1 VKIGALATQ
10 AGVSVQ
16 AVRYYERRGLLPAP
30 ERTLSGYRDYDRS
43 DVLRLSFVRRAKDLG
58 FTLSEIRDLLELR
71 VRHDTTAADVG
82 RQATAKLEAIRSK
95 IRALQSIAAALERVV
110 STCDANGSPEACAL
124 MHALESPDAPY
135 AQEEQ
140 Q

>member
-1 VKIGALATQ
+1 VKIGALAAE

-30 ERTLSGYRDYDRS
+30 DRTLSGYRDYHRS

-71 VRHDTTAADVG
+71 VRHDTTAADVR
-82 RQATAKLEAIRSK
+82 RQATEKLEATRRK
-95 IRALQSIAAALERVV
+95 IRDLQSIASALERVV
-110 STCDANGSPEACAL
+110 STCDAHGSPEACAL
-124 MHALESPDAPY
+124 MHALERPHAAD
-135 AQEEQ
+135 AQEEHR
-140 Q
+140 